1 MSVRTTKHGRYASTH
16 YPTTTF
22 ESDSRSSLLGPLLP
36 TEKLQTKHDH
46 STVWEHDVQDQP
58 LYHSKTVFSISNSVE
73 SLKQHYQQHQQQQ
86 ESSTAADLLKENLS
100 LVQKN
105 ALAQQEVASARN
117 NQARLENQVYELDQ
131 SLTEARREAQRLSRA
146 KKDFD
151 RQLEQHNTN
160 FERERVLWAEREAEL
175 MRSVKFATRPLIVQ
189 APAKEREAS
198 TSSKELDVVPQAV
211 QQQIAENNAAHT
223 RAMKAQENVVSELRK
238 QILSMNQDLIER
250 QRNFTLKETELHA
263 QINQAQE
270 LNKGLMEENE
280 SYQML
285 LHEKSMNGEFMQ
297 TSIMKNTGYNDDPS
311 ATPLATHSNGSINLA
326 DELNKALDRS
336 PLPNSEKSIEEE
348 VKALRESNTALGLY
362 IARILTRIMEN
373 PHLQAVL
380 AADYSPRRAS
390 IPESPPTL
398 ISQTNKSNSNVNSG
412 NNTPETEP
420 PAKEEKPREK
430 PVGRTRSSSLFGA
443 GGFFSRKAAPEPA
456 PTPVTNSGKSSARNS
471 SEDDAASGTSTGFT
485 SFHEGHVL
493 EDSPRTS
500 NSSSEFRVV
509 TNDLPRPAEY
519 EQLTTFDQPFT
530 RKQLQRHASMSSA
543 AGQDRHQRRQTI
555 GATGGFQVNGSS
567 GSGGHGRYGSDS
579 SALPASQGRWT
590 AMSKS
595 KTNLTVLPEAGSTIT
610 TVMESSPIQE
620 DQEASMDAVRSPT
633 LSISISESSTS
644 SSSCASAGVATPTTP
659 VTAEGGVVRKARRW
673 SLFGNNAPVATTT
686 PAAFKP
692 VKEGDDTQPV
702 AAHV

>member
-1 MSVRTTKHGRYASTH
+1 M
-16 YPTTTF
+16 
-22 ESDSRSSLLGPLLP
+22 RSL
-36 TEKLQTKHDH
+36 
-46 STVWEHDVQDQP
+46 
-58 LYHSKTVFSISNSVE
+58 
-73 SLKQHYQQHQQQQ
+73 
-86 ESSTAADLLKENLS
+86 DLAHR
-100 LVQKN
+100 KN
-105 ALAQQEVASARN
+105 ALALQEVASARN

-151 RQLEQHNTN
+151 RQQEQSNAN

-175 MRSVKFATRPLIVQ
+175 VRSVKFATRPLVVQ

-198 TSSKELDVVPQAV
+198 TSNKELDVVPPAV
-211 QQQIAENNAAHT
+211 QQQISENNAAQT
-223 RAMKAQENVVSELRK
+223 RALKAQESIVSELRK
-238 QILSMNQDLIER
+238 QVLNMNQDFIER
-250 QRNFTLKETELHA
+250 QRNFTLRETELHA
-263 QINQAQE
+263 QITQAQE
-270 LNKGLMEENE
+270 LNRGLMEENE

-326 DELNKALDRS
+326 DELGKAFDRS
-336 PLPNSEKSIEEE
+336 PLPIEEE
-348 VKALRESNTALGLY
+348 VKTLRESNTALGLY

-390 IPESPPTL
+390 IPESPPAL
-398 ISQTNKSNSNVNSG
+398 ISQVNKSTSSLNSG
-412 NNTPETEP
+412 NITPETESTT
-420 PAKEEKPREK
+420 KKDEKSHEKPA
-430 PVGRTRSSSLFGA
+430 GRARSSSFFNPGGLFS
-443 GGFFSRKAAPEPA
+443 SRKTTPA
-456 PTPVTNSGKSSARNS
+456 SAPVTNSGKSSTRNS

-509 TNDLPRPAEY
+509 ANDLQRPAEY

-543 AGQDRHQRRQTI
+543 TGQDRHQRRQTI
-555 GATGGFQVNGSS
+555 GTTGGFQVNGNS
-567 GSGGHGRYGSDS
+567 GNGGHGRYGSDS
-579 SALPASQGRWT
+579 SALPASQGRWS

-595 KTNLTVLPEAGSTIT
+595 KTNLTVLPEAQSAIT
-610 TVMESSPIQE
+610 TVMENSPIQE
-620 DQEASMDAVRSPT
+620 DQESSMEAIRSPT
-633 LSISISESSTS
+633 LSISTSESSTS
-644 SSSCASAGVATPTTP
+644 SSSNASAGIATPTTP
-659 VTAEGGVVRKARRW
+659 VAVEGGVIRKLRRW
-673 SLFGNNAPVATTT
+673 SLFGNTNPNTATTMVVE
-686 PAAFKP
+686 P
-692 VKEGDDTQPV
+692 VKENDDTQLASPAAAV
-702 AAHV
+702 LEESVPAHV

>member
-16 YPTTTF
+16 YPTTTL
-22 ESDSRSSLLGPLLP
+22 ESDSRNSLLGPLLP
-36 TEKLQTKHDH
+36 TEKLQAKRGH
-46 STVWEHDVQDQP
+46 STIWEHDVQDQP
-58 LYHSKTVFSISNSVE
+58 LYHSKTIFSTSNSVE
-73 SLKQHYQQHQQQQ
+73 SLQQYYHQHQQQQ
-86 ESSTAADLLKENLS
+86 ESATAADLLKENLS

-151 RQLEQHNTN
+151 RQIEQSNAN
-160 FERERVLWAEREAEL
+160 FERERALWAEREAEL
-175 MRSVKFATRPLIVQ
+175 VRSVKFATRPLIVQ

-211 QQQIAENNAAHT
+211 QQQITENNAAHT
-223 RAMKAQENVVSELRK
+223 RALKAQENIVSELRK

-250 QRNFTLKETELHA
+250 QRNFTLKETELHS

-270 LNKGLMEENE
+270 LNRGLMEENE

-326 DELNKALDRS
+326 DELGKALDRS
-336 PLPNSEKSIEEE
+336 PMPNSEKSIEEE

-390 IPESPPTL
+390 IPESPPAL
-398 ISQTNKSNSNVNSG
+398 ISQVNKSNSSLNSG
-412 NNTPETEP
+412 SNTLETES
-420 PAKEEKPREK
+420 PAKEEKPQEK
-430 PVGRTRSSSLFGA
+430 PAGRTRSSSLFGA
-443 GGFFSRKAAPEPA
+443 GGFFSRKTAPEPA
-456 PTPVTNSGKSSARNS
+456 AAPVTNSGKSSTRNS

-509 TNDLPRPAEY
+509 ANDLPRPAEY

-555 GATGGFQVNGSS
+555 GATGGFQVNGS
-567 GSGGHGRYGSDS
+567 GGHGRYGSDS

-595 KTNLTVLPEAGSTIT
+595 KTNLSVLPEAGSTIT
-610 TVMESSPIQE
+610 TVMENSPIQE
-620 DQEASMDAVRSPT
+620 DQEASMDAIRSPT
-633 LSISISESSTS
+633 LSISISETSTS
-644 SSSCASAGVATPTTP
+644 SSGCASAGVATPTTP
-659 VTAEGGVVRKARRW
+659 VTAEGGVVRKLRRW
-673 SLFGNNAPVATTT
+673 SLFGNSTPATTTT
-686 PAAFKP
+686 PAAAEP
-692 VKEGDDTQPV
+692 VKESDDTQSV
-702 AAHV
+702 ASHV